1 MAAGGPKIF
10 GMDELYVKV
19 AAAILALVAAFICWK
34 RFNQPRGFGILVK
47 LVHYNVTICYRIL
60 KSPFVHSHF

>member
-47 LVHYNVTICYRIL
+47 LIHYNATICYRIL
-60 KSPFVHSHF
+60 KSPFVHSHS